1 MASPVTQPATLH
13 AIRQDN
19 MAVHILRLSLFS
31 RLVNNF
37 LYASHFCHENAMGKK
52 NEFNPPWASWLQKAM
67 NSQLDFIHNV
77 KRHHTKYFWCKER
90 EIKNTGR
97 FNTFSSINTKPF
109 KNGNNNKK
117 TPLLREVL
125 PVCCKLNLQESDLS
139 LKKNNSCHRF
149 SNFVICAAILLLF
162 SSINWNIELTFVT

>member
-37 LYASHFCHENAMGKK
+37 LYASHFCYENGMQEKI
-52 NEFNPPWASWLQKAM
+52 EFNPPWVSWLQKAM

-77 KRHHTKYFWCKER
+77 KRHIIQNISGVKREKQGIQKDLTYLLKFIQNLLKIVTTRRKPQCLER
-90 EIKNTGR
+90 CCLSAISSLYKNQT
-97 FNTFSSINTKPF
+97 
-109 KNGNNNKK
+109 
-117 TPLLREVL
+117 
-125 PVCCKLNLQESDLS
+125 
-139 LKKNNSCHRF
+139 
-149 SNFVICAAILLLF
+149 
-162 SSINWNIELTFVT
+162 

>member
-37 LYASHFCHENAMGKK
+37 LYASHFCHENAMGEKK
-52 NEFNPPWASWLQKAM
+52 EFNPPWVSWLQKAM

-77 KRHHTKYFWCKER
+77 KRHITQNISGVRTEKQGMQKDLMYLLKF
-90 EIKNTGR
+90 IKN
-97 FNTFSSINTKPF
+97 
-109 KNGNNNKK
+109 
-117 TPLLREVL
+117 L
-125 PVCCKLNLQESDLS
+125 
-139 LKKNNSCHRF
+139 
-149 SNFVICAAILLLF
+149 
-162 SSINWNIELTFVT
+162 

>member
-37 LYASHFCHENAMGKK
+37 LYASHFCHENAMGGK
-52 NEFNPPWASWLQKAM
+52 NEFNPPWVSWLQKAM

-77 KRHHTKYFWCKER
+77 KKTQYTKYFWCKER
-90 EIKNTGR
+90 ETRNTER
-97 FNTFSSINTKPF
+97 
-109 KNGNNNKK
+109 
-117 TPLLREVL
+117 
-125 PVCCKLNLQESDLS
+125 LNI
-139 LKKNNSCHRF
+139 F
-149 SNFVICAAILLLF
+149 
-162 SSINWNIELTFVT
+162 T